1 MDIFAVSVMSGTS
14 ESLRRRR
21 RRRPVEEV
29 DCEGLQKAL
38 DCMTLDWN
46 DNEILERG

>member
-14 ESLRRRR
+14 ESLRRR

-38 DCMTLDWN
+38 DCMTLD
-46 DNEILERG
+46 